1 MTALGGAGG
10 PVVAAD
16 IGGTTTRVAAVQG
29 GRITRR
35 LERPTPAAAGPEA
48 VTAALLTLLG
58 ELDAPGP
65 LGVACTGRVV
75 DGQVSAVN
83 TRTMPGWTAFP
94 LAVRLREALGRPVR
108 VLNDARAATWAEWNA
123 APTPGNFLFVTLSTG
138 IGSGLVVGGRLLQ
151 ADVGDTGLG
160 FTRGLRSEAL
170 ELGSSGTALGMLAAE
185 HGYGTATALFD
196 AAEAGDARATELLAP
211 PLGAVAERLADL
223 HAVLG
228 LHAVCVGGSVGLRAY
243 TRAVVAARL
252 PETRVV
258 AARYGADAGLIGAAQ
273 FALANIPGGNA

>member
-1 MTALGGAGG
+1 MTALEN
-10 PVVAAD
+10 VVAAD

-29 GRITRR
+29 GQITRR
-35 LERPTPAAAGPEA
+35 LECPTPAAAGPEA
-48 VTAALLTLLG
+48 VTAALLTLLS

-75 DGQVSAVN
+75 GGQVSAVN

-94 LAVRLREALGRPVR
+94 LAARLREASGRPVA

-138 IGSGLVVGGRLLQ
+138 IGSGLVVGGQLLQ

-160 FTRGLRSEAL
+160 FTRGLRGEAL
-170 ELGSSGTALGMLAAE
+170 ELGSSGTALGVLAAE
-185 HGYGTATALFD
+185 HGYGTAAALFD
-196 AAEAGDARATELLAP
+196 AAEAGDGRATQLLSP
-211 PLGAVAERLADL
+211 PLAAVADRLADL

-228 LHAVCVGGSVGLRAY
+228 LHAVCLGGSVGLRAHA
-243 TRAVVAARL
+243 RAVLATHL
-252 PETRVV
+252 PETRVA

-273 FALANIPGGNA
+273 FAQTSSSGAVA